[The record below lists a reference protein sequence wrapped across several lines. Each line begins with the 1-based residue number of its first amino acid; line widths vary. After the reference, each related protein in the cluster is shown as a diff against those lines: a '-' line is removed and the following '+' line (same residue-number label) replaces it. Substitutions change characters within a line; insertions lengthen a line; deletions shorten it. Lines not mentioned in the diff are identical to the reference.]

1 MVRGKTGALFQA
13 LLVAASVTALSI
25 GVAHAQQAGDLD
37 TLGQRILDNPQ
48 DVDLNLQYAAAAEAA
63 NKPRLALVAYER
75 ILINDPTNEEAR
87 RGYERIRRA
96 IEPGYTI
103 TRVEVGARYDTNA
116 VNISEDWYGDIP
128 ESTTYYGRAMI
139 ADEREIGG
147 RRWRSLLNLTLEDND
162 EFEDLNYGYLGA
174 QTGPIFYVA
183 PHIAA
188 IPAVGVGVSM
198 LADEHYFS
206 EAYASLTIEGR
217 ATGVSYWARARG
229 GYREFAE
236 NDDIWWVGPV
246 SDNGTFF
253 ELQGGITKPHL
264 LHERDTLTVQ
274 PFARWSS
281 IDGDMFSFAPGSYT
295 EYGVDVNYNYQL
307 TDHVQLSAGA
317 FLRERE
323 FDGYERNDTYVAP
336 QVSVTLQR
344 LLPCDCDVRLQ
355 YRTRENDSSE
365 DFIYSYDAEQ
375 ITFGLTTRF

>member
-1 MVRGKTGALFQA
+1 MTRGKTGGLFRA

-87 RGYERIRRA
+87 RGYERVRRA
-96 IEPGYTI
+96 IEPSYTI
-103 TRVEVGARYDTNA
+103 TRIEVGARYDTNA
-116 VNISEDWYGDIP
+116 ANLNEEWFGDVP
-128 ESTTYYGRAMI
+128 ESTTYYGRLMI
-139 ADEREIGG
+139 ADERELGD
-147 RRWRSLLNLTLEDND
+147 RRWRSVLNLTLEDND
-162 EFEDLNYGYLGA
+162 ELEELNYGYLGA
-174 QTGPIFYVA
+174 QSGPIFYVA

-188 IPAVGVGVSM
+188 IPSIGAGVAM
-198 LADEHYFS
+198 LSDEHYFS

-217 ATGVSYWARARG
+217 ATGISYWARARG

-236 NDDIWWVGPV
+236 NDDFWWMGPV
-246 SDNGTFF
+246 SDNGTYF
-253 ELQGGITKPHL
+253 ELQAGITKPHL

-281 IDGDMFSFAPGSYT
+281 IDGDMFSYTPGSYN
-295 EYGVDVNYNYQL
+295 EIGVDVNYNYQL

-317 FLRERE
+317 LLRERE
-323 FDGYERNDTYVAP
+323 FDGFDRTDTYLAP
-336 QVSVTLQR
+336 QASVTLQR

-355 YRTRENDSSE
+355 YRTRDNDSS
-365 DFIYSYDAEQ
+365 DFAYSYDAEQ
-375 ITFGLTTRF
+375 VTFGLTTRF

>member
-1 MVRGKTGALFQA
+1 MGRGKTGALFQA

-37 TLGQRILDNPQ
+37 ALGQRILDNPQ
-48 DVDLNLQYAAAAEAA
+48 DVNLNLQYAAAAEAA

-87 RGYERIRRA
+87 RGYERVRRA

-116 VNISEDWYGDIP
+116 ENVNEYWFGDVP
-128 ESTTYYGRAMI
+128 ESTTYYGRVMI
-139 ADEREIGG
+139 ADERELGD
-147 RRWRSLLNLTLEDND
+147 RRWRSVLNLTLEDND
-162 EFEDLNYGYLGA
+162 ELEELNYGYLGA

-188 IPAVGVGVSM
+188 IPSIGAGVAM
-198 LADEHYFS
+198 LSDEHYFS
-206 EAYASLTIEGR
+206 EAYASLTVEGR
-217 ATGVSYWARARG
+217 ATGISYWARARV
-229 GYREFAE
+229 GYREFADN
-236 NDDIWWVGPV
+236 NDFWWMGPV
-246 SDNGTFF
+246 SDNGTYF
-253 ELQGGITKPHL
+253 ELQAGVTKPHL

-281 IDGDMFSFAPGSYT
+281 IDGDMFSFTPGSYN
-295 EYGVDVNYNYQL
+295 EFGVDVNYNYQL

-317 FLRERE
+317 LWRERE
-323 FDGYERNDTYVAP
+323 FDGYDRTDTYVAP
-336 QVSVTLQR
+336 QASVTLQR

-355 YRTRENDSSE
+355 YRTRDNDSSE
-365 DFIYSYDAEQ
+365 DFVYSYDAEQ
-375 ITFGLTTRF
+375 ITFGLTARF

>member
-1 MVRGKTGALFQA
+1 VRPAFHTG
-13 LLVAASVTALSI
+13 
-25 GVAHAQQAGDLD
+25 
-37 TLGQRILDNPQ
+37 
-48 DVDLNLQYAAAAEAA
+48 
-63 NKPRLALVAYER
+63 
-75 ILINDPTNEEAR
+75 
-87 RGYERIRRA
+87 
-96 IEPGYTI
+96 
-103 TRVEVGARYDTNA
+103 
-116 VNISEDWYGDIP
+116 
-128 ESTTYYGRAMI
+128 
-139 ADEREIGG
+139 
-147 RRWRSLLNLTLEDND
+147 
-162 EFEDLNYGYLGA
+162 
-174 QTGPIFYVA
+174 
-183 PHIAA
+183 
-188 IPAVGVGVSM
+188 
-198 LADEHYFS
+198 
-206 EAYASLTIEGR
+206 
-217 ATGVSYWARARG
+217 RARG